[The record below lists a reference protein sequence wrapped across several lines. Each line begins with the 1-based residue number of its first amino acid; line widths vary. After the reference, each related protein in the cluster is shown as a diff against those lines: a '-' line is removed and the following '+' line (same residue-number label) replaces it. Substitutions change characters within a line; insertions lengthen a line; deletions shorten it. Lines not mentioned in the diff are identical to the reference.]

1 MDNGLHLPEIP
12 EELKDLTETE
22 ERLPFMQ
29 IKELKHVD
37 KQYGL
42 KGNIVN
48 VPISVDMCQYS
59 SSKSLRYVI
68 RPFKI
73 YKAAEY
79 LRN

>member
-48 VPISVDMCQYS
+48 VP
-59 SSKSLRYVI
+59 
-68 RPFKI
+68 
-73 YKAAEY
+73 Y
-79 LRN
+79 L